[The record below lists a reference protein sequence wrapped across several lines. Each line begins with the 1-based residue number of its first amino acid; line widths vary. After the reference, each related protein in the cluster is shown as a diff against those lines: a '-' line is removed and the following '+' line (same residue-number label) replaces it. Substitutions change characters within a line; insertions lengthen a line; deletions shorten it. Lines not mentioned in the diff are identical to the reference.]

1 MAIRSLPTPARAL
14 LRFAAVILL
23 ASLGVIFLKITTPV
37 VGKTPELMPPASSAG
52 TQTATFGMGCFWCAQ
67 ALFEKF
73 TGVTHI
79 DCGYAGGHTEN
90 PTYED
95 VCSDQTGHAE
105 VVRITYDPSKITYQ
119 QLLDIFW
126 DVHDPTTLNQQGNDI
141 GTQYR
146 SIILYENPEQKQL
159 AEASKL
165 AEEAKL
171 KVPVTTEIVPLTA
184 FYRAE
189 EYHQDYFKKNP
200 WAPYCLL
207 VISPK
212 LQKLEA
218 HPPPTIKPIN

>member
-1 MAIRSLPTPARAL
+1 MAIKSLPARAL
-14 LRFAAVILL
+14 LRAGVIVLL
-23 ASLGVIFLKITTPV
+23 ASLGIILFKPKSVAGGTPSSTPAASPV
-37 VGKTPELMPPASSAG
+37 V

-73 TGVTHI
+73 AGVTHI

-105 VVRITYDPSKITYQ
+105 AVRITYDPTKITYQ

-126 DVHDPTTLNQQGNDI
+126 DVHDPTTLDQQGNDT

-146 SIILYENPEQKQL
+146 SIILYENAEQQQM
-159 AEASKL
+159 AEASKK
-165 AEEAKL
+165 AEESKL

-200 WAPYCLL
+200 WAPYCLF

-218 HPPPTIKPIN
+218 HPPPTIKPTN

>member
-1 MAIRSLPTPARAL
+1 MAIQSLPARAL
-14 LRFAAVILL
+14 VRFASVVILVGL
-23 ASLGVIFLKITTPV
+23 AVMFFKTKPLA
-37 VGKTPELMPPASSAG
+37 GKTPDSTTVVSSAE
-52 TQTATFGMGCFWCAQ
+52 TETATFGMGCFWCAQ

-73 TGVTHI
+73 SGVTHI

-95 VCSDQTGHAE
+95 VCSDETGHAE

-126 DVHDPTTLNQQGNDI
+126 DVHDPTTLNQQGNDT

-159 AEASKL
+159 AEASKQ
-165 AEEAKL
+165 AEESKL
-171 KVPVTTEIVPLTA
+171 KVPVTTEIVPLTK

-189 EYHQDYFKKNP
+189 DYHQDYFKKHP
-200 WAPYCLL
+200 WAPYCLF

-218 HPPPTIKPIN
+218 HPPPTIKPTN

>member
-1 MAIRSLPTPARAL
+1 MAIQSLPVRAFLRAGIIVFL
-14 LRFAAVILL
+14 LG
-23 ASLGVIFLKITTPV
+23 LGVILFKPKPV
-37 VGKTPELMPPASSAG
+37 AGKTPDSTPAVSSAA

-73 TGVTHI
+73 AGVTHI

-105 VVRITYDPSKITYQ
+105 VVRITFDPSKITYQ

-126 DVHDPTTLNQQGNDI
+126 GVHDPTTLDQQGDDT

-146 SIILYENPEQKQL
+146 SIILYETPEQKQL
-159 AEASKL
+159 AEASKK

-171 KVPVTTEIVPLTA
+171 KKPVTTEIVPL
-184 FYRAE
+184 
-189 EYHQDYFKKNP
+189 K
-200 WAPYCLL
+200 
-207 VISPK
+207 
-212 LQKLEA
+212 
-218 HPPPTIKPIN
+218 

>member
-1 MAIRSLPTPARAL
+1 VKTRL
-14 LRFAAVILL
+14 LFIWAACLGLL
-23 ASLGVIFLKITTPV
+23 VLNASAED
-37 VGKTPELMPPASSAG
+37 KTPPSAPPG
-52 TQTATFGMGCFWCAQ
+52 LPTATFGMGCFWCAQ

-73 TGVTHI
+73 GGITKI
-79 DCGYAGGHTEN
+79 DCGYAGGHTVN

-105 VVRITYDPSKITYQ
+105 VVKITYDPSKISYQ

-126 DVHDPTTLNQQGNDI
+126 DVHDPTTLNQQGADE

-146 SIILYENPEQKQL
+146 SIILYETPEQKRL
-159 AEASKL
+159 AEASKQ

-171 KVPVTTEIVPLTA
+171 KKPVTTEIVPLQA

-200 WAPYCLL
+200 HAPYCLF

-218 HPPPTIKPIN
+218 HPPQNVKPSR

>member
-1 MAIRSLPTPARAL
+1 MTIQSSPAPAL
-14 LRFAAVILL
+14 LRFATVVLL
-23 ASLGVIFLKITTPV
+23 AGLGLI
-37 VGKTPELMPPASSAG
+37 SAG
-52 TQTATFGMGCFWCAQ
+52 TKLQADTPQTSTSSAAAPKLQTATFGMGCFWCAQ

-73 TGVTHI
+73 NGVTHI
-79 DCGYAGGHTEN
+79 DCGYAGGHTQN

-105 VVRITYDPSKITYQ
+105 VVRITYDPSIITYR

-126 DVHDPTTLNQQGNDI
+126 DVHDPTTLNQQGDDV

-146 SIILYENPEQKQL
+146 SIILYENPAQKQL
-159 AEASKL
+159 AEASKK
-165 AEEAKL
+165 AEEATL
-171 KVPVTTEIVPLTA
+171 KAPVTTEIVPLTA

-200 WAPYCLL
+200 TAPYCIY

-212 LQKLEA
+212 LQKLET
-218 HPPPTIKPIN
+218 HPPPTIKPAN